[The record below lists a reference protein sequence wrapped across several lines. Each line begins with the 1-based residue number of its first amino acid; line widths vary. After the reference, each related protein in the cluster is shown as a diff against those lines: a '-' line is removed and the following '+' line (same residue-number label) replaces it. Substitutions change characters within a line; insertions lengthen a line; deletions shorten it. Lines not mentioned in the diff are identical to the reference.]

1 MARITVLGPDGARRF
16 PLARWIAPL
25 LVVLAALIFA
35 LTSWFQIESDAVG
48 VVTQFGRFDRIVE
61 PGLHWKLPFGVER
74 VDEVAVKHVNKAEF
88 GFRTAEVRGPRTRYD
103 DRNFPDESLLL
114 TGDLNTADVEWIV
127 QYRISDPEKYLFRV
141 RDPDHT
147 LRDLARAV
155 MSSVVGDH
163 SVLEVLTEGRRS
175 VNEESHAEL
184 QKLVDL
190 YEMGMTIET
199 VQLQNVLPP
208 EKVRASFN
216 DVNQAE
222 QERARTENEAWQ
234 EYNKTIPLAE
244 GEALKLKQQAEGYA
258 VDRVNRATGETARF
272 LALLAEYKKSPEVTR
287 KRLWLET
294 VARVLP
300 ALGRKVIVDDD
311 VKGVLPLFGDALEK
325 AAPPA
330 AAPAPGGRK

>member
-1 MARITVLGPDGARRF
+1 MARITILERDGSRQL
-16 PLARWIAPL
+16 PGARWIVPV
-25 LVVLAALIFA
+25 LVAATGLVLA

-48 VVTQFGRFDRIVE
+48 VVTRLGKFVRIVE
-61 PGLHWKLPFGVER
+61 PGLHWKAPLGIER

-88 GFRTAEVRGPRTRYD
+88 GFRTSAARGPRTRYD

-114 TGDLNTADVEWIV
+114 TGDLNAADVEWIV
-127 QYRISDPEKYLFRV
+127 QYRISDPKNYLFRV
-141 RDPDHT
+141 RDPDNT

-175 VNEESHAEL
+175 VNEETHAEL

-208 EKVRASFN
+208 DKVRASFN

-222 QERARTENEAWQ
+222 QERSRTENEAWQ

-244 GEALKLKQQAEGYA
+244 GESLKVKQQAEGYA
-258 VDRVNRATGETARF
+258 IDRVNRASGETARF
-272 LALLAEYKKSPEVTR
+272 LALLAEYKKSPEVMR
-287 KRLWLET
+287 RRLWLEM

-300 ALGRKVIVDDD
+300 AFGRKVVIDDD
-311 VKGVLPLFGDALEK
+311 VKGVLPLFGDVLEL
-325 AAPPA
+325 P
-330 AAPAPGGRK
+330 AAPAGGRK

>member
-1 MARITVLGPDGARRF
+1 MARITVLDRDGVRRL
-16 PLARWIAPL
+16 PIARWIVPL
-25 LVVLAALIFA
+25 LVGGIAIVLL

-48 VVTQFGRFDRIVE
+48 VVTRFGKFDRIDE
-61 PGLHWKLPFGVER
+61 PGLHWKIPFGVE
-74 VDEVAVKHVNKAEF
+74 VVNEVAVKHVNKAEF

-103 DRNFPDESLLL
+103 DRNFPDESRLL
-114 TGDLNTADVEWIV
+114 TGDLNAADVEWIV
-127 QYRISDPEKYLFRV
+127 QYRITDPKNYLFRV
-141 RDPDHT
+141 RDPDNT

-155 MSSVVGDH
+155 MGSVVGDH
-163 SVLEVLTEGRRS
+163 SVLEVLTEGRRN
-175 VNEESHAEL
+175 VYEETHAEL

-244 GEALKLKQQAEGYA
+244 GESLKVKQQAEGYA
-258 VDRVNRATGETARF
+258 IDRVNRATGETARF
-272 LALLAEYKKSPEVTR
+272 LALLAEYKKAPDVTR
-287 KRLWLET
+287 RRLWLET

-300 ALGRKVIVDDD
+300 KLGRKIVVDDD
-311 VKGVLPLFGDALEK
+311 LKGVLPLFTG
-325 AAPPA
+325 AAENP
-330 AAPAPGGRK
+330 AAPAGGGGK

>member
-1 MARITVLGPDGARRF
+1 MARITVLGQDGGRT
-16 PLARWIAPL
+16 PPIVRWIAPGL
-25 LVVLAALIFA
+25 LLLAALVLS

-48 VVTQFGRFDRIVE
+48 VVTRFGKFARIEE
-61 PGLHWKLPFGVER
+61 PGLHWKLPLGVER

-103 DRNFPDESLLL
+103 DRNFPDESRLL
-114 TGDLNTADVEWIV
+114 TGDLNAADVEWIV
-127 QYRISDPEKYLFRV
+127 QYRITDPKNYLFRV
-141 RDPDHT
+141 RDPDNT
-147 LRDLARAV
+147 LSDLARAV
-155 MSSVVGDH
+155 MGSVVGDH
-163 SVLEVLTEGRRS
+163 SVLEVLTEGRRN
-175 VNEESHAEL
+175 VNEETHAEL

-244 GEALKLKQQAEGYA
+244 GESLKVKQQAEGYA
-258 VDRVNRATGETARF
+258 IDRVNRATGETARF
-272 LALLAEYKKSPEVTR
+272 LALLAEYKKAPDVTR
-287 KRLWLET
+287 RRLWLET

-300 ALGRKVIVDDD
+300 KLGRKIVVDDD
-311 VKGVLPLFGDALEK
+311 LKGVLPLFTG
-325 AAPPA
+325 PA
-330 AAPAPGGRK
+330 ENPAAPAGGGGK